1 MSTTHG
7 MSGWIARLGGLLI
20 LGVSMSANAGLFG
33 IGGTSWKEEVL
44 LYDGGKVVVER
55 WQNYGGRH
63 EIGQSPPIKEQ
74 TMTFVVPDTK
84 ERITWKSEYGEE
96 LGRTNFIPLALHTL
110 NGMPYVVAIPYL
122 CLSYNKWGRPN
133 PPYVIFKH
141 DKTEWQR
148 ISLQE
153 LPIEFKD
160 VNLVV
165 STKGEEKALTAE
177 AVVTASKVRKL
188 NNDLRQ
194 LELRTILREPV
205 KAGSEGSLVN
215 CPDYNSPRYTSPK
228 APHPMSPSEA
238 GK

>member
-1 MSTTHG
+1 MRNRNRLK
-7 MSGWIARLGGLLI
+7 WIAQCVVLLTM
-20 LGVSMSANAGLFG
+20 GVSMNADAGLFG

-44 LYDGGKVVVER
+44 LHDGSKVVAER

-74 TMTFVVPDTK
+74 TLTVVVPGTK
-84 ERITWKSEYGEE
+84 ERVTWKSEYGEE
-96 LGRTNFIPLALHTL
+96 LGRTNFIPIALHIL
-110 NGMPYVVAIPYL
+110 NGTPYVIAAPHL

-141 DKTEWQR
+141 DKDEWQR

-165 STKGEEKALTAE
+165 STKGEEKTLTAE
-177 AVVTASKVRKL
+177 SVVAASTVRKL

-194 LELRTILREPV
+194 PEYRAILREPLP
-205 KAGSEGSLVN
+205 GSSL
-215 CPDYNSPRYTSPK
+215 CPDWNSPRYISPK
-228 APHPMSPSEA
+228 APLPMKPRNEQD
-238 GK
+238 KKQ